1 MMNSLQLKGI
11 QLSPLLAGLD
21 MLIVSFGV
29 GSLKFQIIIKNG
41 MLPPTPTSN
50 LALKDPKRVHTT
62 GSFRVRQCNPWQMPF
77 VAFGYVPLAEF
88 RFIEMPARYR
98 SFEPAS
104 DVRQIVGGV
113 PQISPS
119 FHLD

>member
-1 MMNSLQLKGI
+1 MKLGTVLKVNPSKLSVSNGEKPSLGWQ
-11 QLSPLLAGLD
+11 QFRLD
-21 MLIVSFGV
+21 TK
-29 GSLKFQIIIKNG
+29 GSLLVDQF
-41 MLPPTPTSN
+41 MLCQ
-50 LALKDPKRVHTT
+50 K
-62 GSFRVRQCNPWQMPF
+62 PF
-77 VAFGYVPLAEF
+77 MADFNVPLAEF

-113 PQISPS
+113 PQSSPS